1 MNEIKLLV
9 LDMDGTSYH
18 RMGNII
24 ESNIKPLQDAIK
36 TGTKV
41 AFVTGRPVLAKPN
54 NLKAHNLAEENAIL
68 IGCNSGCIYDLNTEK
83 VLKSSPIK
91 SDQAKQL
98 FEEVKNTD
106 TILWGYVDDLNTV
119 ILSRKVNDVYNEECH
134 WEGRFFDGEYLIY
147 EDVKDNFNFNFFKI
161 LGFNGNY
168 DLYEK
173 FEKEFNLNIAT
184 NDGKIAE
191 INAPGINK
199 KFAIDWLSEYFNIPL
214 ENIAAMGDG
223 MNDLPMIEH
232 AGIGVALK
240 NSEPRIKEVAQVYID
255 KENTEGAVAEFVN
268 KYILNK

>member
-18 RMGNII
+18 KMGSIVK
-24 ESNIKPLQDAIK
+24 SNIKPLQDAIK

-41 AFVTGRPVLAKPN
+41 AFVTGRPVLAKAN
-54 NLKAHNLAEENAIL
+54 NLKAHNLVEENAIL
-68 IGCNSGCIYDLNTEK
+68 IGCNAGCIYDLNTEQ
-83 VLKSSPIK
+83 VLKSNPIS
-91 SDQAKQL
+91 SDQSKQL
-98 FEEVKNTD
+98 FEEVKNTK

-119 ILSRKVNDVYNEECH
+119 VLSRKINDIYDEECY

-147 EDVKDNFNFNFFKI
+147 DDVKDNFNFKFFKI
-161 LGFNGNY
+161 LGFNGDY
-168 DLYEK
+168 ELYEK
-173 FEKEFNLNIAT
+173 FEKKFNLNIAT

-191 INAPGINK
+191 INAYGINK

-240 NSEPRIKEVAQVYID
+240 NSEPKVKAAAQIYID

-268 KYILNK
+268 KYILKK